1 MTPEEKKSL
10 TNAYASMMNMDAWEE
25 LVRFANSERDAS
37 IKRID
42 DKNAA
47 DLNLGTVCEERGIR
61 KGIFKLIQHAE
72 QCREG
77 V

>member
-1 MTPEEKKSL
+1 MNEEKKARM
-10 TNAYASMMNMDAWEE
+10 NNYGAMMNMEAWKD
-25 LVRFANSERDAS
+25 LVRYAESERDVS
-37 IKRID
+37 IKSID

-47 DLNLGTVCEERGIR
+47 DLNINIVCEQRGIR
-61 KGIFKLIQHAE
+61 KGIFKIIQHAE

>member
-1 MTPEEKKSL
+1 MNAVKERLKSEYTSMMGTPAWKNL
-10 TNAYASMMNMDAWEE
+10 VAYAEN
-25 LVRFANSERDAS
+25 ERDAS
-37 IKRID
+37 IKSID
-42 DKNAA
+42 DKNAS
-47 DLNLGTVCEERGIR
+47 DLNINVVCEQRGIR

>member
-1 MTPEEKKSL
+1 MTPEESKSL
-10 TNAYASMMNMDAWEE
+10 ANAYASMMNMNAWQDI
-25 LVRFANSERDAS
+25 VRFANEERDAS

-42 DKNAA
+42 DKSAA

>member
-1 MTPEEKKSL
+1 MKDAKQSR
-10 TNAYASMMNMDAWEE
+10 ASDYAAMMNMAAWSD
-25 LVRFANSERDAS
+25 LVAYAEAERDAS
-37 IKRID
+37 IKSID
-42 DKNAA
+42 DKSAA
-47 DLNLGTVCEERGIR
+47 DLNINVVCEQRGIR